1 MINHIS
7 DVNEASVYDDGYN
20 RKKSKKRKKKQNT
33 DKAKKTKSKEKD
45 NVNMQNI
52 EMLKIELKTDTNS
65 FNSFGDMSQENS
77 DEIPIIQG
85 NYNDDI
91 IIHNDPI
98 DDPLKIDDDL
108 TEIEKSAKKK
118 KRQSKQSG
126 QKRIKTKTVSKS
138 KRKQDNVLPILGHTS
153 TLDVSDASVQYNN
166 IIPDF
171 NAKDIS
177 SNQGNINTLSRN
189 TSLSTEMYINAKDK
203 TTVNTSNS
211 NQIPNSTSYRN
222 ASTVRNSTETQTT
235 YSSINTE
242 FNSPSKPSTQVDI
255 QVQANFDKN
264 LCVNENKNSGCQNE
278 STKSMLVHT
287 SSCTNVNTTGNNPT
301 ITNSG
306 TIRKDILKA
315 AKFRF
320 TNTNSSIRFM
330 SQTQPE
336 NSSGNQKNIH
346 MSMSNIVWQGIKA
359 PPNMLF
365 LSNNITYPTN
375 FNHNPPVLQKESQTQ
390 HGQALPIAN
399 KPKIFSQSSEH
410 VSMLRIPDINIAQA
424 PILERQAIFPSSFSQ
439 QPFVIKHDGISRS
452 EIKPLISTSDG
463 SKEAA
468 KRFWGTNTTIL
479 NRPDQKS
486 TMNKQSFGQMNVLP
500 FSSSLPP
507 KTNPVLTSQCSTAIY
522 PPAQITLIGNKPCS
536 QSVDMI
542 ENPISTITKQN
553 VSKISKAN
561 TSCQKSTPRK
571 KSSSTKDTGNKS
583 SNNASNASSNAS
595 HSMNPANTVIR
606 TQVDA
611 GSQYQFIDTLNK
623 TLSENNTHDVQIA
636 VPSDEHSIEKT
647 LPADR
652 MQYNEEQCSI
662 ASDVPC
668 TDIPSQSSLLNFT
681 QGRITLIKRKY
692 KELKKST
699 TRKKQ
704 QPSIELAESQLTQPS
719 MQQLQPQ
726 QQSQVTGMLQVCN
739 SLQQPASLILG
750 HISDM
755 MYPNVPNGDL
765 LRAFN
770 DYWST
775 QVSHCALCATFAS
788 CTSGSSREMPPDW
801 KYCNSTTLP
810 ESTPIWVSK

>member
-1 MINHIS
+1 
-7 DVNEASVYDDGYN
+7 VYDDGYN

-45 NVNMQNI
+45 NNVNTQNM

-118 KRQSKQSG
+118 KRQPKQSG
-126 QKRIKTKTVSKS
+126 QKRVRTKNVSKS
-138 KRKQDNVLPILGHTS
+138 KRKQDNVLPILSHAS
-153 TLDVSDASVQYNN
+153 TLEVSDASVQYNS

-171 NAKDIS
+171 NTKNVS

-189 TSLSTEMYINAKDK
+189 TSLSTEIYINAKDK

-211 NQIPNSTSYRN
+211 NQISNSPRN
-222 ASTVRNSTETQTT
+222 ARDASIVRNSTETQTT
-235 YSSINTE
+235 CSSVNTE
-242 FNSPSKPSTQVDI
+242 FNSPSKANTQVDI
-255 QVQANFDKN
+255 QIQANFDKN
-264 LCVNENKNSGCQNE
+264 LCVSVENTNSGCQNE
-278 STKSMLVHT
+278 STKPMLAHM
-287 SSCTNVNTTGNNPT
+287 SSCTNLNTTLTRNPT
-301 ITNSG
+301 MSNSG
-306 TIRKDILKA
+306 TTRKDILKA

-330 SQTQPE
+330 SQPE
-336 NSSGNQKNIH
+336 NSTGNKKNIN
-346 MSMSNIVWQGIKA
+346 MSMNNIVWQGIKT

-365 LSNNITYPTN
+365 LSSNMSYPTN

-390 HGQALPIAN
+390 HGQTLAD

-410 VSMLRIPDINIAQA
+410 VSMLRIPDVNVAQA

-439 QPFVIKHDGISRS
+439 QPFVIKHDGISRA
-452 EIKPLISTSDG
+452 EIRPLISTSDG

-468 KRFWGTNTTIL
+468 KRFWGTNATIL

-507 KTNPVLTSQCSTAIY
+507 KTNPMLISQCSTAIY
-522 PPAQITLIGNKPCS
+522 PPAQITPIGNKPCS
-536 QSVDMI
+536 QSIDMI

-553 VSKISKAN
+553 VPKISKAN

-571 KSSSTKDTGNKS
+571 KSSSTKDMGNKLN
-583 SNNASNASSNAS
+583 NNASNVLSNAS
-595 HSMNPANTVIR
+595 HSMNPANIVIR

-623 TLSENNTHDVQIA
+623 TLSENTTHDVQIA
-636 VPSDEHSIEKT
+636 VPSDEHSIEKK
-647 LPADR
+647 LPVADR
-652 MQYNEEQCSI
+652 MQCNEEQCSV

-692 KELKKST
+692 KESKKST

-704 QPSIELAESQLTQPS
+704 QPSIELAESQS
-719 MQQLQPQ
+719 MQQSTQQLSQSPQ
-726 QQSQVTGMLQVCN
+726 QQSQVTGMLQTCN
-739 SLQQPASLILG
+739 PLQQLTSLIPG

-775 QVSHCALCATFAS
+775 QVSHCAVCATFAS